1 MARRGIVLAGVAGL
15 AAAAV
20 TLSGEI
26 AKTCQQVIAKLPGGG
41 SLPSGVD
48 PAALQALIQQLLDG
62 GLGGLIPVG
71 GG

>member
-1 MARRGIVLAGVAGL
+1 
-15 AAAAV
+15 
-20 TLSGEI
+20 
-26 AKTCQQVIAKLPGGG
+26 VIAKLPGGG